1 MTYILL
7 LALLFLL
14 AYSKIQD
21 IMIRSQKDCINT
33 LTDALCES
41 NQELELQRITNSY
54 QKAAIGQLNIII
66 TTMCQ
71 AVDEHCEKVQSADI
85 QAWAKKIQEES
96 KH

>member
-21 IMIRSQKDCINT
+21 VMIKSQKDCINT

-41 NQELELQRITNSY
+41 NQELELQRITNSC
-54 QKAAIGQLNIII
+54 QKAAIGQLNTII
-66 TTMCQ
+66 TTICQ
-71 AVDEHCEKVQSADI
+71 AVDEHCEKVQSAEI
-85 QAWAKKIQEES
+85 QEWAKRIQEES
-96 KH
+96 NN